1 LKQFR
6 KKTWQVFLT
15 RRQNIHKNLSG
26 LKDLS
31 MMKGGS
37 MSQERKEAVSRLL
50 LTTLVLLGGIF
61 LLPYVGNARAAIN
74 WEAFGSAYTPD
85 LSVSDNIGA
94 PGSQFAFTGSGYQPN
109 RLAVIYVNGDVVGG
123 VITDSNGAGTFVI
136 DTTGVPDGELT
147 VVMETDANVSA
158 FKTVTVDSA
167 GSVVTPP
174 GGFIGSVFGTTGNR
188 TFLPFVQ
195 R

>member
-1 LKQFR
+1 
-6 KKTWQVFLT
+6 
-15 RRQNIHKNLSG
+15 
-26 LKDLS
+26 
-31 MMKGGS
+31 
-37 MSQERKEAVSRLL
+37 MSQERKEAVQRLGITL
-50 LTTLVLLGGIF
+50 LVLLAGVL
-61 LLPYVGNARAAIN
+61 LLPYVGSARAAIN
-74 WEAFGSAYTPD
+74 WELFGDAYTPD

-109 RLAVIYVNGDVVGG
+109 RLAIIFVNGQVVGG
-123 VITDSNGAGTFVI
+123 VTTDGNGTGRFII

-158 FKTVTVDSA
+158 FKTITIDSA
-167 GSVVTPP
+167 EAVVAPP
-174 GGFIGSVFGTTGNR
+174 GGFSGPILGTTGSS